1 MSRHYGP
8 ALLVAAV
15 VISVTC
21 IPGGSARVDSTTLRG
36 TRPTSNGG
44 SARDLFQDAS
54 GTRATNTPFV
64 KTVLYAAVGAELTQY
79 DVDVEHAT
87 LTRRSSIRLPAN
99 VQEAA
104 LHPSRHHL
112 YVGWS
117 NRGASY
123 GDVGAGGQSAGHG
136 LTAFKVDAASGALTA
151 DGPSA
156 QLRSRP
162 IHLTTDASGAHVLV
176 AYNDPSG
183 VSVHRIEPDGTIG
196 AEVMQTTPL
205 DVGIYGHQVRV
216 LPSNRA
222 AVLVTRGN
230 APTASSPEDPGAL
243 KIFTFQGGVLKNRA
257 SIAPNGGYGFQSRH
271 LDFDPS
277 HRWAFLT
284 LERQNRIEAY
294 RVSEESLGFPALFS
308 KTTLAEPENV
318 RPGQTT
324 SSIHVHPNGRFVYV
338 GNRASAT
345 TDVQGRQVS
354 VGGENTI
361 AVFAI
366 NPDTGEPTLIQTAD
380 THGFQPRTFALDGS
394 GRLLVVGNQTPI
406 AVRDGNGIRTVSAG
420 LSVFTIEADGK
431 LTFVRSYPVDA
442 DPAVGRSLWWMGI
455 IG

>member
-21 IPGGSARVDSTTLRG
+21 IL
-36 TRPTSNGG
+36 GG
-44 SARDLFQDAS
+44 SARDLLQDAS
-54 GTRATNTPFV
+54 ASAQATADRRGTRPTNTPSV
-64 KTVLYAAVGAELTQY
+64 KTFLYAAVGAELTQY
-79 DVDVEHAT
+79 DVDVEHAN

-123 GDVGAGGQSAGHG
+123 ADGGAAGPSAGHG
-136 LTAFKVDAASGALTA
+136 LTAFKVDPVSGALTP
-151 DGPSA
+151 DGQPA

-162 IHLTTDASGAHVLV
+162 IHLTTDLTGAHVLV

-183 VSVHRIEPDGTIG
+183 VSVQRLEPDGKMG
-196 AEVMQTTPL
+196 AEVVQVPPL

-243 KIFTFQGGVLKNRA
+243 KIFTFEGGMLTNRA
-257 SIAPNGGYGFQSRH
+257 SIAPNGGYGFQARH
-271 LDFDPS
+271 LDFHPS
-277 HRWAFLT
+277 QPWAYLT
-284 LERQNRIEAY
+284 LERQNRIEVY
-294 RVSEESLGFPALFS
+294 RVSEASLGSPALFS
-308 KTTLAEPENV
+308 KTTLAEPGNV

-366 NPDTGEPTLIQTAD
+366 NQGTGEPTLIQTAD
-380 THGFQPRTFALDGS
+380 TRGFQPRTFALDRS

-406 AVRDGNGIRTVSAG
+406 AVDDGNSIRTVSAG
-420 LSVFTIEADGK
+420 LSVFRIGADGK
-431 LTFVRSYPVDA
+431 LTFARSYPVDA
-442 DPAVGRSLWWMGI
+442 NPSAGRNLWWMGI
-455 IG
+455 VG